1 MWLALFKT
9 LENMPSYGPVP
20 TLPPLPDERIEKFD
34 FRLAKEMEELFE
46 MEFINP
52 VDNLCNALLDLDEFD
67 FLDVGQCALL
77 KPWLEERLKGNV
89 IPEFRS
95 IYEKLLEF
103 ATRAI
108 ELNTGVVVE
117 L

>member
-1 MWLALFKT
+1 MWFALFKT
-9 LENMPSYGPVP
+9 LENMPSYGPRP
-20 TLPPLPDERIEKFD
+20 DLPPLSDTRVERFY
-34 FRLAKEMEELFE
+34 FRLAREYHDLFE

-52 VDNLCNALLDLDEFD
+52 VDNLCGALMDLDESD
-67 FLDVGQCALL
+67 FLDAGQCALL
-77 KPWLEERLKGNV
+77 KPWLEERLKGDV
-89 IPEFRS
+89 IPEFRPV
-95 IYEKLLEF
+95 YEKLLEF